1 MKLSGKKDM
10 LIIGAA
16 LAVCLVA
23 ALVLLGPAGSI
34 VRVYVGEE
42 LYEEASLYM
51 DRTIVIEQDDGC
63 RNEVRI
69 EEGRVYMAFSTCE
82 NQNCVNQGE
91 MTPDNIA
98 SRALSNWIICLP
110 NRVTVELG
118 EE

>member
-1 MKLSGKKDM
+1 MKLTGKKDI

-16 LAVCLVA
+16 LAVCLVG
-23 ALVLLGPAGSI
+23 LLLFAGSGGNE

-42 LYEEASLYM
+42 LYEQASLYM
-51 DRTIVIEQDDGC
+51 DNTIVIEQPDGC

-69 EEGRVYMAFSTCE
+69 EDGRVYMAYSTCE
-82 NQNCVNQGE
+82 NQNCVHQGE
-91 MTPDNIA
+91 MTTDNIA

-110 NRVTVELG
+110 NRVTVELA

>member
-1 MKLSGKKDM
+1 MKLIGKKDIV
-10 LIIGAA
+10 IIGAA

-23 ALVLLGPAGSI
+23 ALLFAGSAGGE

-51 DRTIVIEQDDGC
+51 DKTIVIDQHNGS

-69 EEGRVYMAFSTCE
+69 ENGGVYMAFSTCE
-82 NQNCVNQGE
+82 NQNCVHQGE

-110 NRVTVELG
+110 NRVTVELA

>member
-1 MKLSGKKDM
+1 MKLAGKKDII
-10 LIIGAA
+10 IIGAA
-16 LAVCLVA
+16 LAVCLAA
-23 ALVLLGPAGSI
+23 ALLFAGSVGNE

-51 DRTIVIEQDDGC
+51 DKTILIEQPDGC

-69 EEGRVYMAFSTCE
+69 EDGRVYMAFSTCE

>member
-1 MKLSGKKDM
+1 MKLAGKKDM

-23 ALVLLGPAGSI
+23 ALIFVGPSGSR

-51 DRTIVIEQDDGC
+51 NRTIVIEQGDGC
-63 RNEVRI
+63 RNEVCI
-69 EEGRVYMAFSTCE
+69 EDGRVYMAFSTCE
-82 NQNCVNQGE
+82 NQNCVHQGE

>member
-1 MKLSGKKDM
+1 MKLAGKKDM

-16 LAVCLVA
+16 LAVCIVA
-23 ALVLLGPAGSI
+23 ALFFIRPAGSV

-51 DRTIVIEQDDGC
+51 DKTIVIEQSNGC
-63 RNEVRI
+63 RNEVCI
-69 EEGRVYMAFSTCE
+69 EKGRVYMSFSTCE

-91 MTPDNIA
+91 MTPENIA

>member
-23 ALVLLGPAGSI
+23 ALVLLDPAGSM

-42 LYEEASLYM
+42 IYEEASLYM
-51 DRTIVIEQDDGC
+51 DRTIVIEQDDGR

-69 EEGRVYMAFSTCE
+69 EKGRVYMAFSTCE

>member
-1 MKLSGKKDM
+1 MKLAGKKDIV
-10 LIIGAA
+10 IIGAA
-16 LAVCLVA
+16 LVICIAA
-23 ALVLLGPAGSI
+23 ALIFAGRGKGS

-42 LYEEASLYM
+42 LYEEASLYA
-51 DRTIVIEQDDGC
+51 DRTIVIEQEDGC

-69 EEGRVYMAFSTCE
+69 EDGKVYMAFSTCE
-82 NQNCVNQGE
+82 NQNCVHQGE

>member
-1 MKLSGKKDM
+1 MAVSYNKLWKLLIDKQMNKGDLRKAAQMSPNSLAKLGKN
-10 LIIGAA
+10 
-16 LAVCLVA
+16 
-23 ALVLLGPAGSI
+23 
-34 VRVYVGEE
+34 EN
-42 LYEEASLYM
+42 EEASLYM

-69 EEGRVYMAFSTCE
+69 EKGRVYMAFSTCE

>member
-1 MKLSGKKDM
+1 MKLGGKKDII
-10 LIIGAA
+10 IIGAA

-23 ALVLLGPAGSI
+23 ALLFAGSGGSV

-51 DRTIVIEQDDGC
+51 DRIIVIEQSDGC
-63 RNEVRI
+63 RNEVCI
-69 EEGRVYMAFSTCE
+69 EKGKVYMAFSTCE

-110 NRVTVELG
+110 NRVTVELA